1 MSMPTPR
8 IMGFTI
14 YDLRLTRKQTRLDKV
29 ELRFSFKLGTMK
41 INSTAFACTCLLFL
55 CSCATEKPIR
65 PRQPADVTMNK
76 EAGQG
81 GLLIVTLR
89 LASGEKLPFMVDTG
103 ASGTGFD
110 KSLERKLGKR
120 LGNGTAWHFGDK
132 QEGGAYVAPRLYLG
146 NAPLMMTGTN
156 VFTYDLRPFSSTA
169 GRPILGVLGMDVL
182 AHYCI
187 QLDFQAGMMRFLD
200 DTHSSHKDWGRP
212 FALTDI
218 GDGRFSVGENLA
230 GAKDSGSVIDSG
242 CNYDGWLSQQ
252 LFRQW
257 TNQAGLPAGGE
268 VRSPMGVLG
277 GETYCDIILRGFG
290 AETISVGDSHI
301 VFNGIGLRFL
311 ARHLVTFDFP
321 KRTMYL
327 KRTGRNPQTASS
339 DFRRRQSAGRAG
351 TASACAWCPRWRG
364 QRAQSKFPPWHRRGF
379 GEDFAGGAGHETLA
393 PEFNAFAREFFVA
406 DAIGHGDVAAVGDG
420 VAALDGFPR
429 VVLAFAVFFFSPG
442 CQPMAV
448 G

>member
-1 MSMPTPR
+1 
-8 IMGFTI
+8 
-14 YDLRLTRKQTRLDKV
+14 
-29 ELRFSFKLGTMK
+29 MK

-327 KRTGRNPQTASS
+327 KRTGRDVQVDEEREAAGKAAAESAIKILNGLKEKGQMPGWSKNDEAAVETVTFHFHYPDSLTLDFMKKGGSS
-339 DFRRRQSAGRAG
+339 
-351 TASACAWCPRWRG
+351 TY
-364 QRAQSKFPPWHRRGF
+364 HY
-379 GEDFAGGAGHETLA
+379 E
-393 PEFNAFAREFFVA
+393 FAR
-406 DAIGHGDVAAVGDG
+406 
-420 VAALDGFPR
+420 R
-429 VVLAFAVFFFSPG
+429 SKTSPWKLRKAW
-442 CQPMAV
+442 QTDKNKHLVKEYPV
-448 G
+448 P